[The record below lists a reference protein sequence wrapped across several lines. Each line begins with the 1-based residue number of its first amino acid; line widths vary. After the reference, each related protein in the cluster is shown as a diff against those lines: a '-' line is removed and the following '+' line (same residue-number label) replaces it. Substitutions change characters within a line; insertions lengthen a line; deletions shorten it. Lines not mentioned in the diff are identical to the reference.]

1 MKLPVE
7 NESIKLRKMYDSGF
21 ISAEEFVKKLF
32 ASDEA
37 DRKRRDI
44 VKTVEKFRK

>member
-1 MKLPVE
+1 MKQSVE
-7 NESIKLRKMYDSGF
+7 SESNQLRKMYDSGF

-32 ASDEA
+32 ASKEA

-44 VKTVEKFRK
+44 VKKVEQFRK